1 MDKFI
6 FCFTPSS
13 IAMCLFLALSLILL
27 YPISFIP
34 GAGGEP
40 QIFGPNPNS
49 TIKNSTYENSSL
61 GISIEHPANWKP
73 FEKTSAATNS
83 NVVEFVPFVESEH
96 DPITPF
102 FSISIEDLVTV
113 SQKVRDEGVSGID
126 FNSNNTLEILT
137 KRNLELAKSL
147 PDFNIVELNSASS
160 LSGIPAYKIVYTF
173 ADPGSPLHPLFESM
187 NIWTV
192 KDDKAYTISYSAPYS
207 EFSNYFQIIQNM
219 IDSFIIGNN

>member
-1 MDKFI
+1 MLYSNHKQSCVFIMDKCI
-6 FCFTPSS
+6 FCFTPLS
-13 IAMCLFLALSLILL
+13 IAMCLFLALLLILL
-27 YPISFIP
+27 YPISFIH
-34 GAGGEP
+34 GAGSEP
-40 QIFGPNPNS
+40 QISNS

-96 DPITPF
+96 DPLTPF

-126 FNSNNTLEILT
+126 FNSNNTLGILT

-147 PDFNIVELNSASS
+147 PDFNIVELNSASF

-173 ADPGSPLHPLFESM
+173 ADPGSPLNPLFGSM

-207 EFSNYFQIIQNM
+207 EFIEVV
-219 IDSFIIGNN
+219 